1 MTIAKSESEAAFRPA
16 TLADVPRMAGLI
28 AAADLPPIFIEEFID
43 GFLAA
48 DVAGQVGA
56 CGGVEL
62 YDDCAVIR
70 SVVVDPSARGL
81 GLGGQLAERLIALAR
96 ARGARD
102 IYLFTMDAW
111 EFWKH
116 YGFTDVALDA
126 WKGPA
131 RACWQYQ
138 FISQNAEMAAGI
150 HTMWLPVGK

>member
-1 MTIAKSESEAAFRPA
+1 MTSTKAESEPAFRPA
-16 TLADVPRMAGLI
+16 SLADVPRMAGLI
-28 AAADLPPIFIEEFID
+28 AEAHLPPIFIEEFID

-56 CGGVEL
+56 CGGVEM

-102 IYLFTMDAW
+102 VYLFTQDAR

-116 YGFTDVALDA
+116 CGFIDVALDE
-126 WKGPA
+126 WRGPA

-138 FISQNAEMAAGI
+138 FISQNPEMAAGI
-150 HTMWLPVGK
+150 HTMWLAVSA

>member
-1 MTIAKSESEAAFRPA
+1 
-16 TLADVPRMAGLI
+16 MAGLI

-48 DVAGQVGA
+48 DVDGQVDA

-62 YDDCAVIR
+62 YGDCAVIR

-81 GLGGQLAERLIALAR
+81 GLGGQLAERLIALAG
-96 ARGARD
+96 ARGAGD
-102 IYLFTMDAW
+102 IYLFTQDAW

-116 YGFTDVALDA
+116 YSFIDVALDE

-138 FISQNAEMAAGI
+138 FISQNAEMAADI
-150 HTMWLPVGK
+150 HTMWLPVSA